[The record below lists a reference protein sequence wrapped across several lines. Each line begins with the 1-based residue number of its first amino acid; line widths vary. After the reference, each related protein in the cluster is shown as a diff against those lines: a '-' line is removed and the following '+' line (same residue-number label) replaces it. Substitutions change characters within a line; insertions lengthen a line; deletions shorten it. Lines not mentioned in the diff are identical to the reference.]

1 MDAVGANKKPKSL
14 FETHVVEVVALNVPT
29 TTPEPEGIVGAV
41 AFVKI
46 PVLDE
51 KFNRRLPTV

>member
-1 MDAVGANKKPKSL
+1 M
-14 FETHVVEVVALNVPT
+14 VVTLNVPT

-51 KFNRRLPTV
+51 KFNRRVAGV